1 MGRGVGWALKDTMR
15 ANKQRILDYVKD
27 FRRKGVSST
36 ITLYA
41 IRDLKGQER
50 EDVLNIRPPSRRRR
64 SNRG

>member
-15 ANKQRILDYVKD
+15 SDKQRILDYIKD